1 MNPANLEM
9 LERALEYLGPLAD
22 EVVFVGGATVDLWIT
37 DEAAPEFR
45 LTEDIDVVV
54 EVGTRR
60 DYYLLEERL
69 RQAGFENDQQSGVI
83 CRFRYPDPSL
93 VLDVM
98 PTEASILGFPNEW
111 LQRAFPNAVEF
122 TLPNGK
128 AIRAIP
134 PPYLLATKLEAFG
147 TRGKNDLYRS
157 RDFGDIVVLVDG
169 REELVRE
176 VVAAPAELRVYVAGQ
191 LAGLAEH
198 EFFHNGLEGALPAS
212 PETPERVEQMIGPRI
227 EELIALAAA
236 T

>member
-54 EVGTRR
+54 EVSTRR

-69 RQAGFENDQQSGVI
+69 RQAGFENDQGSGVV

-98 PTEASILGFPNEW
+98 PTEASILGFSNEW
-111 LQRAFPNAVEF
+111 LQRAFPKAVEF
-122 TLPNGK
+122 TLPNDK
-128 AIRAIP
+128 VIRAIP
-134 PPYLLATKLEAFG
+134 PPYLLATKLEAFA
-147 TRGKNDLYRS
+147 TRGKNDLYGS
-157 RDFGDIVVLVDG
+157 RDFGDVVVLVDG
-169 REELVRE
+169 RDELVGE
-176 VVAAPAELRVYVAGQ
+176 VAAASAELRGYIAER
-191 LAGLAEH
+191 LTKLAEH
-198 EFFHNGLEGALPAS
+198 PLFHNGLEGALPAS
-212 PETPERVEQMIGPRI
+212 PETPERVEQVIGPRI
-227 EELIALAAA
+227 GELIALGGS
-236 T
+236 